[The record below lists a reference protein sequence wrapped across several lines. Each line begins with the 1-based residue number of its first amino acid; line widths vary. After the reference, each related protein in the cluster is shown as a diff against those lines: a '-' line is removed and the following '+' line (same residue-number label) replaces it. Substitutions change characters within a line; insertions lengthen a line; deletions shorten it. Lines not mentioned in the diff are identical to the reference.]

1 MAESLPWRDPEF
13 RNAKFWYL
21 LERPLFYESNEIC
34 VAKYTD
40 KKTRLC
46 LGL

>member
-1 MAESLPWRDPEF
+1 MAESLPWRDLEF